1 MSFKDQVINL
11 IIQGK
16 DLFSSEAK
24 KSEKAVAELAAV

>member
-24 KSEKAVAELAAV
+24 KSEKALA